1 MIYDLYIL
9 LIFVFGCEQNEIP
22 IQPSM
27 GELQSYQI
35 EMESDYKYQV
45 FYNLENN
52 IVVKQNIKTEW
63 DLAFESSQDGWKII
77 TNSARFAQVSELV
90 NSNFEDIIAIDNL
103 TWRWEDPK
111 GIIEETAIGDYRQKN
126 AIYIIDRGFQIDGTN
141 TGYKKI
147 TIDSINQNMY
157 SIKYANL
164 DNTESRNIQIIK
176 NDNYN
181 FQYLSF
187 EDDNLKE
194 IEPKKEDWDLI
205 FTQYTELYNDPELP
219 PSYLVTGVLSN
230 YLNNVL
236 IAKDTVNNFE
246 EIDNSM
252 INLYAFQNKQ
262 DPPQSNSVTS
272 MRRERY
278 KHAHLLFQAEGI
290 DAVRAATRA
299 CRSVADCCKTSRRW
313 ACHSID
319 RSSRSSS
326 CHVSGNCYNTFF
338 SSFRFTVLLRL

>member
-1 MIYDLYIL
+1 MRNVYYIL

-147 TIDSINQNMY
+147 TI
-157 SIKYANL
+157 K
-164 DNTESRNIQIIK
+164 
-176 NDNYN
+176 
-181 FQYLSF
+181 
-187 EDDNLKE
+187 
-194 IEPKKEDWDLI
+194 
-205 FTQYTELYNDPELP
+205 P
-219 PSYLVTGVLSN
+219 P
-230 YLNNVL
+230 
-236 IAKDTVNNFE
+236 F
-246 EIDNSM
+246 
-252 INLYAFQNKQ
+252 
-262 DPPQSNSVTS
+262 
-272 MRRERY
+272 
-278 KHAHLLFQAEGI
+278 
-290 DAVRAATRA
+290 
-299 CRSVADCCKTSRRW
+299 KTK
-313 ACHSID
+313 
-319 RSSRSSS
+319 
-326 CHVSGNCYNTFF
+326 
-338 SSFRFTVLLRL
+338 